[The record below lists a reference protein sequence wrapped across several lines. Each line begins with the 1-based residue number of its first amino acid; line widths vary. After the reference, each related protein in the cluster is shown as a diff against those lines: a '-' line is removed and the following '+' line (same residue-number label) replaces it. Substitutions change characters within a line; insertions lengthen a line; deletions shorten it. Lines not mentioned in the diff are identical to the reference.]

1 MRSERIRDRAR
12 PLHPS
17 CEALADVLP
26 GVGDG
31 TSTLE
36 RADRRHV
43 ERCLRCQAEQV
54 QYRKVIRAM
63 RSLRPQLIEPD
74 PDLLMEILSTVA
86 ADGGRGAIRS
96 ILDRHRVAY
105 VAAATAA
112 TAAGAIV
119 IAARTRRPASA

>member
-1 MRSERIRDRAR
+1 MRCDDV
-12 PLHPS
+12 
-17 CEALADVLP
+17 ALALSEAADGSVALP
-26 GVGDG
+26 RQA
-31 TSTLE
+31 E
-36 RADRRHV
+36 RHV

-63 RSLRPQLIEPD
+63 RSLRPQLVEPD
-74 PDLLMEILSTVA
+74 RDLLVEILAAVA
-86 ADGGRGAIRS
+86 EDAGRGPIRS